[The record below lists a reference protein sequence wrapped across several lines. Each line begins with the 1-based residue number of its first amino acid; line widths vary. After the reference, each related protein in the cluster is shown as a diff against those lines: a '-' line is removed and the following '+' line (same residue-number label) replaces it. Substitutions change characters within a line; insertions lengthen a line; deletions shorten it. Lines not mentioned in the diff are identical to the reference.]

1 MSISRENWSALSTL
15 AQQWTME
22 DKEEVERERRRKTK
36 SFMSD
41 VDTDNIF
48 SDDTEPQN
56 TGESS
61 ASEDSDSAGGGLEKL
76 QLDFVEML
84 RVRDERR
91 RKRHVETLSRQ
102 RQEEKGE
109 GEVKG
114 EEDCAGGARVEV
126 LGDTENNNMKMNLQR
141 SMEALVSSPPTSSV
155 DLTYRPGSEKGEQ
168 KRENGGTTLTPTE
181 SSHTFVSSVSISFDK
196 SVANT
201 RVTSPKTAPS
211 QDYQNESARSF
222 EPTDKPAFTQQSSRT
237 MSFRILKKKEEESM
251 PLQRSASLR
260 ITAKKFES
268 NQRSNNEEEQQSPFS
283 RSSRQRLSSRTI
295 QEKMERL
302 AQASQKWEAVKSP
315 AMAHKTLFLVDEVS
329 RKRELF
335 ERDQKTANT
344 SSAPNKQDY
353 HTLSAGISSQVNRWI
368 QKKTLQ
374 SLSSLTPTDLRH
386 VDISSK
392 KMLFEGGQADSHSVA
407 LK

>member
-181 SSHTFVSSVSISFDK
+181 SSHTF
-196 SVANT
+196 
-201 RVTSPKTAPS
+201 
-211 QDYQNESARSF
+211 DYQNESARSF